1 MRRKQRHELSR
12 AHIDT
17 TRRFAERFLD
27 FTLYINSRRRAA
39 RLPREGRRLGGG
51 GGGGGT
57 RQRPT
62 NPVYTQ
68 KSVHERQQREI
79 SVTYPR
85 PGLLRA
91 RGLDEGRRRAH
102 EGAHGELRVPRA
114 FVREALWAALVD
126 VREVSREHE
135 DLRW

>member
-1 MRRKQRHELSR
+1 ME
-12 AHIDT
+12 
-17 TRRFAERFLD
+17 
-27 FTLYINSRRRAA
+27 
-39 RLPREGRRLGGG
+39 G

-91 RGLDEGRRRAH
+91 RGLNVGRRGAH
-102 EGAHGELRVPRA
+102 EGAHGEPRVPRA
-114 FVREALWAALVD
+114 LVREALGAALVD